1 MSGQEAKEN
10 FLINGLKSD
19 GKKRQK
25 TTQQIFLGGEKVGN
39 AKHFYI
45 KTNADNIQ

>member
-1 MSGQEAKEN
+1 MSGQDAKEN

-25 TTQQIFLGGEKVGN
+25 TTQQIFLGGEKSFF
-39 AKHFYI
+39 A
-45 KTNADNIQ
+45 